1 MKTLG
6 YIIFAIL
13 YRICCL
19 LKVKNNQVFE
29 IMTHDASET
38 GNIRMFES
46 YMKTRGNYRF
56 FSIVKEERDAR
67 DFKGMVRFLT
77 TKPYL
82 MATSSVI
89 LMDNAF
95 LPMAYFKVRKGTKVV
110 QLWHGTGTIKKFGQ
124 DANEGRIKKLEYKLN
139 QNIDYLIVSSKYL
152 AEQYSRAFG
161 VDPSKVFA
169 TGLPRTDAVM
179 DYVMS
184 GQNPRVPDGNKYI
197 LYAPTFRDDEVNDP
211 KLHIDLDELLN
222 NLSSDYRILL
232 RLHPYVAKKFNKE
245 YIARYNGRVVNVS
258 DYKNLWELMGKT
270 DLLITDYSSII
281 FEYILFDKPMYFSAD
296 DLDEFTGN
304 GRGFYEDYH
313 SFVPGPFTDD
323 MSKLARIIMADVRI
337 DTAEFEERYFDY
349 NDTHSCER
357 IYNLIMQ

>member
-1 MKTLG
+1 MKTFG
-6 YIIFAIL
+6 YIIFAII

-19 LKVKNNQVFE
+19 FKVKKDQVFE

-38 GNIRMFES
+38 GNIKMLEK
-46 YMKTRGNYRF
+46 YMKTRGSYVF
-56 FSIVKEERDAR
+56 YSIVKAERDAR
-67 DFKGMVRFLT
+67 DFKGMFRFLT

-82 MATSSVI
+82 MARSSVI

-95 LPMAYFKVRKGTKVV
+95 LPMAYFKVRKGSKVV

-124 DANEGRIKKLEYKLN
+124 DANEGKIKKLEYKLN

-161 VDPSKVFA
+161 VNPDKVFA
-169 TGLPRTDAVM
+169 TGLPRTDAVI
-179 DYVMS
+179 DYIMK
-184 GQNPRVPDGNKYI
+184 GQTQRIPDGIKYI
-197 LYAPTFRDDEVNDP
+197 LYAPTFRDDEVDDP
-211 KLHIDLDELLN
+211 KLHIDIDELLSH
-222 NLSSDYRILL
+222 LPDDYRILL
-232 RLHPYVAKKFNKE
+232 RLHPYVSAAFDKTFTDK
-245 YIARYNGRVVNVS
+245 YNGKVVNVS

-281 FEYILFDKPMYFSAD
+281 FEYILFDKPMFFSAD
-296 DLDEFTGN
+296 DLEKFTGD
-304 GRGFYEDYH
+304 GRGFYQDYQ

-323 MSKLARIIMADVRI
+323 MNMLAKIITADVRI
-337 DTAEFEERYFDY
+337 DTTEFEERYFDY

-357 IYNLIMQ
+357 IYNLIMR